1 MYDANIACRKLASQH
16 PILMLRYIVLQDQ
29 ELDCMLYI
37 QKSKCVCTSLI
48 FVFYIFVFIRLC
60 LKCLMETF
68 HFRQLPLIAALLKGK
83 TQFTFG
89 EMRHKNYLLLFTHVL
104 GLMETLQPHIYRRD
118 YSAMADIIDSYFS
131 LIGVSPHFVCCLKHT
146 TSYFRILGFP
156 LIILLLNLIIMY
168 QVLFLYIVS

>member
-1 MYDANIACRKLASQH
+1 MCLHFNHCHLLHLCKN
-16 PILMLRYIVLQDQ
+16 VLQ
-29 ELDCMLYI
+29 L
-37 QKSKCVCTSLI
+37 
-48 FVFYIFVFIRLC
+48 
-60 LKCLMETF
+60 F

-131 LIGVSPHFVCCLKHT
+131 LIGVCPHFICCPMQI
-146 TSYFRILGFP
+146 TSYLTIYGLSFTIFYWYWLSCIKLYSLTSGHDFILEY
-156 LIILLLNLIIMY
+156 NK
-168 QVLFLYIVS
+168 VLVLYR

>member
-1 MYDANIACRKLASQH
+1 MCLHFNHCHLLHLCQNVSQ
-16 PILMLRYIVLQDQ
+16 L
-29 ELDCMLYI
+29 
-37 QKSKCVCTSLI
+37 
-48 FVFYIFVFIRLC
+48 
-60 LKCLMETF
+60 F

-131 LIGVSPHFVCCLKHT
+131 LIGVCPHFIRCPMQNKLFDHLWIFI
-146 TSYFRILGFP
+146 YH
-156 LIILLLNLIIMY
+156 LLLILIIMH
-168 QVLFLYIVS
+168 QALFS